1 LRPLI
6 RTVGLLSALAAQLSW
21 AAESTPAKQTLPAKQ
36 PAAKQAPKQAP
47 TAKPAV
53 KPAVAE
59 KSTSTK
65 AIPPKTTAAASAKPT
80 YAKPIVPKS
89 AAAGKP
95 AVRKAPVYPRY
106 YAQQQPAP
114 ERYKEIQQALVD
126 KGYFSGSPDGV
137 WGATS
142 TDALKR
148 FQHDQNL
155 NEDGKLD
162 SLSII
167 ALGLGPKRAATN
179 VEQPAT
185 K

>member
-1 LRPLI
+1 
-6 RTVGLLSALAAQLSW
+6 LAAD
-21 AAESTPAKQTLPAKQ
+21 PPKPV
-36 PAAKQAPKQAP
+36 AKQAVKQVPSKQATAKP
-47 TAKPAV
+47 LAKPAV
-53 KPAVAE
+53 A
-59 KSTSTK
+59 KSSPTK
-65 AIPPKTTAAASAKPT
+65 ST
-80 YAKPIVPKS
+80 YAKAAPAKSTVIV
-89 AAAGKP
+89 KP
-95 AVRKAPVYPRY
+95 GATKAPVWPRY

-114 ERYKEIQQALVD
+114 ERYKEIQQALAD
-126 KGYFSGSPDGV
+126 KGYFSGSPDGA
-137 WGATS
+137 WSATS

-167 ALGLGPKRAATN
+167 ALGLGPKRAPTN

>member
-1 LRPLI
+1 VKP
-6 RTVGLLSALAAQLSW
+6 V
-21 AAESTPAKQTLPAKQ
+21 
-36 PAAKQAPKQAP
+36 AKQAVKQVPSKQGASKQVP
-47 TAKPAV
+47 AKPVAKPAIA
-53 KPAVAE
+53 KSSPA
-59 KSTSTK
+59 K
-65 AIPPKTTAAASAKPT
+65 AT
-80 YAKPIVPKS
+80 YAKAAPGRSTV
-89 AAAGKP
+89 AAAK
-95 AVRKAPVYPRY
+95 KAPVYPRY

-137 WGATS
+137 WGGTS

-167 ALGLGPKRAATN
+167 ALGLGPKRSATN

>member
-1 LRPLI
+1 
-6 RTVGLLSALAAQLSW
+6 LAADPQK
-21 AAESTPAKQTLPAKQ
+21 PVP
-36 PAAKQAPKQAP
+36 KQAPKQVP
-47 TAKPAV
+47 SKQVPAKPTVKPAIAKSSSAKATYAKAAPAKSTVAV
-53 KPAVAE
+53 KPA
-59 KSTSTK
+59 
-65 AIPPKTTAAASAKPT
+65 AK
-80 YAKPIVPKS
+80 
-89 AAAGKP
+89 
-95 AVRKAPVYPRY
+95 KAPVYPRY
-106 YAQQQPAP
+106 SAQQQPAP
-114 ERYKEIQQALVD
+114 ERYKEIQQALAD

-137 WGATS
+137 WGGTS

>member
-1 LRPLI
+1 LRPHFGTI
-6 RTVGLLSALAAQLSW
+6 ALLAALAGQISV
-21 AAESTPAKQTLPAKQ
+21 AADQQKPVPKPAIKQVPSKQGASKQGSSKLVSAKPGAKPAIAKSSPAKATYAKAAPAKS
-36 PAAKQAPKQAP
+36 
-47 TAKPAV
+47 TVAV
-53 KPAVAE
+53 KPA
-59 KSTSTK
+59 
-65 AIPPKTTAAASAKPT
+65 AK
-80 YAKPIVPKS
+80 
-89 AAAGKP
+89 
-95 AVRKAPVYPRY
+95 KAPVYPRY
-106 YAQQQPAP
+106 YSQQQPTP
-114 ERYKEIQQALVD
+114 DRYKEIQQALAD
-126 KGYFSGSPDGV
+126 KGYFSGSPDGA
-137 WGATS
+137 WSATS